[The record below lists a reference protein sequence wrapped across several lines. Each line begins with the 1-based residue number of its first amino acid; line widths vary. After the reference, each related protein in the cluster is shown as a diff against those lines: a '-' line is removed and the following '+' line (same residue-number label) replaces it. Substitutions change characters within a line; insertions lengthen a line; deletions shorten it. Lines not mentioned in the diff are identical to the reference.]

1 MPTSTTRASSAL
13 PIRLRGVGR
22 RFGERPVL
30 HALDLDV
37 TAGEIIAIV
46 GPSGCGKSTLLRQ
59 VGGLDQPDTGTVD
72 IDDSPTRPT
81 DQRCA
86 IAFQEPR
93 LLPWRTLRQNVELGL
108 PKARKRSERAEAG
121 KGSTGSKPDKAAGSA
136 RITELLDLVGLGSSA
151 GLRPRQVSGGMAQR
165 TSLARALA
173 RAPKVLLL
181 DEPFGALDALTR
193 LRMHDLLLDIHRAE
207 PTTVLLVTHDVDE
220 ALYLADRI
228 VVLSDLSQQPPA
240 GATSAAAAP
249 TAGGAA
255 HADTAAGAPSIQ
267 RIVTVPG
274 DRPRDRDDP
283 ALAELRLQLLADL
296 GVHRVHAGNTITSTL
311 TATATAGH
319 PRTETAPEPTPAD
332 HRTAPDSTETNR

>member
-1 MPTSTTRASSAL
+1 MSTSTTRASSAL

-30 HALDLDV
+30 NGLDLDV
-37 TAGEIIAIV
+37 EAGEIIAIV

-72 IDDSPTRPT
+72 IDDSPTLPT

-108 PKARKRSERAEAG
+108 PKAG
-121 KGSTGSKPDKAAGSA
+121 KGDRGSKPDKAAGRA

-228 VVLSDLSQQPPA
+228 VVLADLSQQQPA
-240 GATSAAAAP
+240 GATGASDTTAGGAARAD

-255 HADTAAGAPSIQ
+255 HAPTAGGAPSIQ

-296 GVHRVHAGNTITSTL
+296 GVHRVHAGNSTTSTL
-311 TATATAGH
+311 TATATAGRT
-319 PRTETAPEPTPAD
+319 RTETAPEPTPAD